1 MPAVRESDATEVVTS
16 PVEKIKTYFQNR
28 KNKVKSDVERTDRS
42 SLWGKIGFGLSLASV
57 VAWLYPLAGLVVAIT
72 GLVFNILGLQAKKGR
87 WFAVAGLT
95 LSIVFLM
102 LTFVYAFYGILISMF
117 TSSGI

>member
-1 MPAVRESDATEVVTS
+1 MPKESDVSVIEAS
-16 PVEKIKTYFQNR
+16 KGKLKAFFQNR
-28 KNKVKSDVERTDRS
+28 KNKTKTKNDAERKDRS
-42 SLWGKIGFGLSLASV
+42 LLWGKIGFGLGLASA